1 MSDTMNNGRTRQGLN
16 RLRRGDNEASL
27 TYQDEGSIPKA
38 VPGDQDGPWVKGP
51 PFITDRTEFFYDATI
66 NLAGTAYQFT
76 DDINVRDWRV
86 LMLVIDYVT
95 ATASDQLSIIPEFS
109 FDDAGDLFYPA
120 GVVDS
125 MITAVNLADTN
136 VPFEP
141 PYGSRNF
148 YPTELRTVAL
158 AIGDTF
164 RTCLTFDVAVFNRF
178 RFAVASLL
186 AEGTTGA
193 LRLSYVLSM

>member
-1 MSDTMNNGRTRQGLN
+1 MNNGRTRQGLN

-51 PFITDRTEFFYDATI
+51 PFITDRNEFFYIAELSANSDTYI
-66 NLAGTAYQFT
+66 FT
-76 DDINVRDWRV
+76 DPINVRDWRV
-86 LMLVIDYVT
+86 LMLTIDYFT
-95 ATASDQLSIIPEFS
+95 AANDDDQLSIIPEFS
-109 FDDAGDLFYPA
+109 MEDSGDTFYPI

-125 MITAVNLADTN
+125 MITAVNLPDVN

-141 PYGSRNF
+141 PFGSRTF
-148 YPTELRTVAL
+148 YPTELRTGVL
-158 AIGDTF
+158 AAGDVF
-164 RTCLTFDVAVFNRF
+164 RASLTFDVAVYNRF
-178 RFAVASLL
+178 RFAVVSLL
-186 AEGTTGA
+186 GEGDGRP